1 MPYAFSCEGY
11 RNTGFLNG
19 DSPGTCQTRKLVVM
33 LWVGF
38 WGSSGLFCAF
48 CQAACFHGCCGWDD
62 ALELYLSWLV
72 GTWGEGCGSRVVKSS
87 HTSLLSPRFSCFVVL
102 WLRQFPHLQ
111 KVDCDCSCQCCHCF
125 YGGGGFCRPLFW
137 PFGSGYFDL
146 WKSHFPSSRH
156 MKPDEC
162 SVNVQPL

>member
-1 MPYAFSCEGY
+1 MHKSFKFDVVHLIYVFFCCLCFWCHSWETFAKSNTVKLLPYAY

-102 WLRQFPHLQ
+102 WLRQFPHWQ
-111 KVDCDCSCQCCHCF
+111 KSWLWLFLPVL
-125 YGGGGFCRPLFW
+125 PLL
-137 PFGSGYFDL
+137 L
-146 WKSHFPSSRH
+146 WRRG
-156 MKPDEC
+156 
-162 SVNVQPL
+162 LL